1 MDNHIQQN
9 EAPLSHVQSLS
20 IIEQMIATAK
30 DDHRENG
37 NGWLLWGWLLF
48 GASIS
53 SVILIELRA
62 PQYINW
68 VWTGMLMVG
77 LGIFI
82 GLALLRPRRRVV
94 TTFVSEL
101 LHKLNVGF
109 FVSLLVMI
117 AASFI
122 TGHLSA
128 FGYYYILYAFWMFIQ
143 GSALRFRPLIIGAVV
158 NWAAAIAIFLINDF
172 YYTMLI
178 STVAILVGYLIPG
191 YMLRRQYQK
200 SVIAR

>member
-1 MDNHIQQN
+1 MGNHIQQN
-9 EAPLSHVQSLS
+9 EAPLSHRQSLG

-37 NGWLLWGWLLF
+37 DGWLLWGWLLF

-53 SVILIELRA
+53 SVVLMELNQRT
-62 PQYINW
+62 YISW
-68 VWTGMLMVG
+68 VWTGML
-77 LGIFI
+77 FI
-82 GLALLRPRRRVV
+82 GLAIGLGLAFLRPKRRVV

-101 LHKLNVGF
+101 LQKIGTGF
-109 FVSLLVMI
+109 FISLFALV

-143 GSALRFRPLIIGAVV
+143 GSALRFRPLIVGAVV
-158 NWAAAIAIFLINDF
+158 NWTAAIAIFLINDF
-172 YYTMLI
+172 YFTMLI
-178 STVAILVGYLIPG
+178 SAVAILVGYLIPG